1 MNKTEFV
8 VGMHFIV
15 CMTKRNLAML
25 PTTFPRYLFP
35 TLDLQPS
42 SGSPLDQFSSI
53 SSMPSPDKDA
63 GFAAF
68 DMAAMAQSVPS
79 MGSMASPVGSSLG
92 FNDTS
97 STSYTPAGSNQQ
109 LEKLQDAQSLRE
121 LLQKEVYL
129 KWGFSMGSHRL
140 DSRWLL

>member
-25 PTTFPRYLFP
+25 PATFPRYLFP
-35 TLDLQPS
+35 TLDLQPL
-42 SGSPLDQFSSI
+42 SGPPPDQLSSI
-53 SSMPSPDKDA
+53 SSMPSPDKDS

-79 MGSMASPVGSSLG
+79 TGSMPS
-92 FNDTS
+92 
-97 STSYTPAGSNQQ
+97 PAGSSVGFGDASSSSYARAGSNQ

-121 LLQKEVYL
+121 LLQKEVR
-129 KWGFSMGSHRL
+129 GSGLLYGSLRFG
-140 DSRWLL
+140 SRWLL